1 MQDEQCM
8 PKPRTQNVV
17 TTLTSDAALHLPTL
31 VRRLSARYGCEY
43 NPKRFAAITMRIRE
57 KCCNRKHDLTATAL
71 FFRSG
76 KIVCTG
82 ARSIAQSRWALI
94 RFVQILR
101 SIGFPVSFRG
111 YEVQNIVSSVR
122 VNGVVD
128 LHAMASANALNCS
141 YEPQQFPGLIF
152 RVKNINQVCLVFRS
166 GQVVITGAK
175 QQLDIDNAFKRVYSV
190 IMSFVIQQGK
200 QKLIVCDALSAS
212 EHSEASESDSD

>member
-1 MQDEQCM
+1 MHEEQLCI

-57 KCCNRKHDLTATAL
+57 KCYKREHDLTATAL

-101 SIGFPVSFRG
+101 STGFPVSFRG
-111 YEVQNIVSSVR
+111 YEVQNMVASAR
-122 VNGVVD
+122 VDGVVD

-152 RVKNINQVCLVFRS
+152 RVKNINQVCLVFKS

-175 QQLDIDNAFKRVYSV
+175 KQSDVDNAFKTVYP
-190 IMSFVIQQGK
+190 IIASFVIQKGMK
-200 QKLIVCDALSAS
+200 KLIAHDIL
-212 EHSEASESDSD
+212 SDSDSDSDQ

>member
-1 MQDEQCM
+1 MRDELHIS
-8 PKPRTQNVV
+8 KPRTQNVV

-31 VRRLSARYGCEY
+31 VRRLGVRYGCEY

-57 KCCNRKHDLTATAL
+57 KCYNRKYDLTATAL

-101 SIGFPVSFRG
+101 SSGFPVSFRG
-111 YEVQNIVSSVR
+111 YEVQNMVASVR
-122 VNGVVD
+122 VNGVID
-128 LHAMASANALNCS
+128 LHAMASANAMNCS

-152 RVKNINQVCLVFRS
+152 RVKNINQVCLVFKS

-175 QQLDIDNAFKRVYSV
+175 KQQDIDNVFNTVHP
-190 IMSFVIQQGK
+190 IILSFVIQQGT
-200 QKLIVCDALSAS
+200 QKLIVSEPLSDS
-212 EHSEASESDSD
+212 EYSDSDPD